1 MTIHWLDYAIIILYF
16 FVVVYIGYWA
26 MKKVTNFDDYAVAGR
41 GLPMSI
47 FFAAIAATLCGGG
60 ATIGR
65 VSFMHTT
72 GIVVFAGLIG
82 VVINQIF
89 SGLYIAG
96 RVHNIKNVYSVGD
109 LFGLYY
115 GRAGRL
121 VSSIV
126 CFFFCLGLYGVQIL
140 AMGAILQTAVGIDL
154 IPAALISSVIT
165 LAYTWSGGML
175 AVTMT
180 DAVQYV
186 IIIIGVSLCGYLAID
201 HLGGFDAMM
210 ATLNAMPRYESN
222 LKLFSG
228 WGPIQFA
235 GLFLSFLFGEFCAP
249 YFIQRYAS
257 TKSAKDSKAGVLI
270 FSVHWIFFLATTAGI
285 GLASMALQP
294 DVKPDLAFTNLIRD
308 VLPIGVTGLVL
319 AALLAAVMS
328 SGAAFINTACVVYTR
343 DIYNK
348 FINPQA
354 TQDQMLRQS
363 RMSTL
368 LVGGV
373 SIGVAILFQD
383 VFGLMIYIFKLWP
396 SAIIPP
402 LLAGLLWG
410 KVSPYA
416 GAPAVVIG
424 VVSCF
429 LWSDKVLGEPFGIP
443 ANLIGPQLPD
453 AVRRTSDDEAPR
465 PLHGHLRPRSPV
477 SPQGDYHAG
486 IHEISDLCV
495 FHPEHRL
502 RRMGAHR
509 HRPVDC
515 GNEQEKLTGTVGRGC
530 VPPAGGTS
538 SP

>member
-1 MTIHWLDYAIIILYF
+1 MVRRYAA
-16 FVVVYIGYWA
+16 W
-26 MKKVTNFDDYAVAGR
+26 YA
-41 GLPMSI
+41 
-47 FFAAIAATLCGGG
+47 
-60 ATIGR
+60 
-65 VSFMHTT
+65 
-72 GIVVFAGLIG
+72 
-82 VVINQIF
+82 
-89 SGLYIAG
+89 
-96 RVHNIKNVYSVGD
+96 
-109 LFGLYY
+109 
-115 GRAGRL
+115 
-121 VSSIV
+121 
-126 CFFFCLGLYGVQIL
+126 
-140 AMGAILQTAVGIDL
+140 
-154 IPAALISSVIT
+154 
-165 LAYTWSGGML
+165 
-175 AVTMT
+175 

-443 ANLIGPQLPD
+443 ANLIGIGLNCLTLFVVHQMMK
-453 AVRRTSDDEAPR
+453 RRVPSTGIYAPEV
-465 PLHGHLRPRSPV
+465 L
-477 SPQGDYHAG
+477 
-486 IHEISDLCV
+486 
-495 FHPEHRL
+495 
-502 RRMGAHR
+502 
-509 HRPVDC
+509 
-515 GNEQEKLTGTVGRGC
+515 
-530 VPPAGGTS
+530 
-538 SP
+538 

>member
-1 MTIHWLDYAIIILYF
+1 M
-16 FVVVYIGYWA
+16 
-26 MKKVTNFDDYAVAGR
+26 
-41 GLPMSI
+41 
-47 FFAAIAATLCGGG
+47 
-60 ATIGR
+60 
-65 VSFMHTT
+65 
-72 GIVVFAGLIG
+72 
-82 VVINQIF
+82 INQIF

-210 ATLNAMPRYESN
+210 ATLNAMPRYENN

-348 FINPQA
+348 FINPAA

-383 VFGLMIYIFKLWP
+383 VFGRMIYIFKLWP

-443 ANLIGPQLPD
+443 ANLIGIGLNCLTLFVVHQMMK
-453 AVRRTSDDEAPR
+453 RRVPSTGIYA
-465 PLHGHLRPRSPV
+465 
-477 SPQGDYHAG
+477 PQGDYHAG

-515 GNEQEKLTGTVGRGC
+515 GNEQEKLTGTAGRGC
-530 VPPAGGTS
+530 VPSVGGPS